1 LTGLKNINRTN
12 DYAFKRIMGSEEGK
26 EPLLSFL
33 NAVLKPAPGGEL
45 ASLELLDRELDP
57 EYLLDRA
64 ARLDILARTAAGTL
78 VNLEVQINNQYNIDK
93 RTLFYWA
100 WLYYGQLSRGENFI
114 YLRKTIT
121 INILGFNWFKDQNK
135 YHHTFRL
142 REDETGELLNEDL
155 EIHFLELPKI
165 TKLKRRPQDAL
176 EEWLMYFNN
185 LEGKEMEEIAMTN
198 PGVRKAMTIEQI
210 FLKNKKER
218 RLYELREKAARDE
231 ISMVTGAKE
240 EGKAEGKIEGKIEGR
255 AEGRIEMAQSAIC
268 KYLDARFSSDSLGLQ
283 EEVGAINNL
292 VVLDKIIGKIYTA
305 NTMEEAAT
313 IVKESTLSD
322 AERHPPVL

>member
-1 LTGLKNINRTN
+1 MNGLKNINRTN

-26 EPLLSFL
+26 ESLLSFL
-33 NAVLKPAPGGEL
+33 NAVLKPSPGREL

-78 VNLEVQINNQYNIDK
+78 VNVEVQINNQYNIDK

-100 WLYYGQLSRGENFI
+100 WLYYGQLSSGENFI

-142 REDETGELLNEDL
+142 REDETGESLNEDL

-185 LEGKEMEEIAMTN
+185 LEGEEMEEIAMTN

-210 FLKNKKER
+210 FFKNKKER

-240 EGKAEGKIEGKIEGR
+240 EGKAEGKIE
-255 AEGRIEMAQSAIC
+255 MARDTIC
-268 KYLDARFSSDSLGLQ
+268 KYLDARFSSASLSLQ
-283 EEVGAINNL
+283 EEVRAINNL
-292 VVLDKIIGKIYTA
+292 VALDKIIGKIYTA
-305 NTMEEAAT
+305 NSMEEAAT

-322 AERHPPVL
+322 TGRHPPVL

>member
-1 LTGLKNINRTN
+1 MDSLFYCNVYTPPYVSENRRFRTSREF
-12 DYAFKRIMGSEEGK
+12 DII
-26 EPLLSFL
+26 
-33 NAVLKPAPGGEL
+33 
-45 ASLELLDRELDP
+45 SL
-57 EYLLDRA
+57 
-64 ARLDILARTAAGTL
+64 
-78 VNLEVQINNQYNIDK
+78 INNQYNIDK

-121 INILGFNWFKDQNK
+121 INILGFNWFKAKNK

-240 EGKAEGKIEGKIEGR
+240 EGKAEGKIEG
-255 AEGRIEMAQSAIC
+255 RIEMARSAIC
-268 KYLDARFSSDSLGLQ
+268 KYLDAKFSSDSLGLQ

-292 VVLDKIIGKIYTA
+292 VVLDKIIGRIYTA
-305 NTMEEAAT
+305 NTIEEAAT
-313 IVKESTLSD
+313 IVKESTLS
-322 AERHPPVL
+322 